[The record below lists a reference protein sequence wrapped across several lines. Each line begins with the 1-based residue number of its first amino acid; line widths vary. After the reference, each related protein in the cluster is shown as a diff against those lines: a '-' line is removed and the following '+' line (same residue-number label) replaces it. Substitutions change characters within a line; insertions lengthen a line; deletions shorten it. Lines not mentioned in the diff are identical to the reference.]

1 MTLLSAFNT
10 QVENLI
16 TDLGKLYPNESD
28 IKIFKEKFK
37 LIKFANPRMI
47 IENFIAFVYPY
58 KQFIM
63 NKKEEYFLE
72 DNNSIDREFKEN
84 DISLTKVIN
93 FKNLWLKTSD
103 ENKEA
108 IWKYFQVL
116 IILSE
121 RWFKENTLKK

>member
-1 MTLLSAFNT
+1 
-10 QVENLI
+10 
-16 TDLGKLYPNESD
+16 
-28 IKIFKEKFK
+28 
-37 LIKFANPRMI
+37 
-47 IENFIAFVYPY
+47 
-58 KQFIM
+58 M

-93 FKNLWLKTSD
+93 FKNLWLKTSE

-116 IILSE
+116 IVLSE
-121 RWFKENTLKK
+121 RWFKENSLKK